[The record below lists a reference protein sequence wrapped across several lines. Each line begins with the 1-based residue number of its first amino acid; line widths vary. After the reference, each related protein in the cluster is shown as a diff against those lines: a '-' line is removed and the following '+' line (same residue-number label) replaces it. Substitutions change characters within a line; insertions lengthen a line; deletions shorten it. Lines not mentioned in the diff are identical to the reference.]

1 MREKGFMVVLYVIL
15 ALLMIPFSV
24 RAEIYKWVDEKGG
37 IHFTDDHSTIPEK
50 YNEKMERRS
59 LPEDSKPTAE
69 RTQPAEEKKSES
81 KGYGT
86 WGASEILLLFS
97 GLISMVSDSG
107 RSIAVTAGEKEMV
120 FTVFEDTSA
129 KTDSGQKVSLG
140 ELKNGMSA
148 TVEYV
153 KEGDNNRARSIKVAL
168 LLAGTPNAVEG
179 SQDGKENQSAPGK
192 MQNPGETQKRTWQ
205 NQKAHKRST
214 K

>member
-97 GLISMVSDSG
+97 GLISQVGDPG
-107 RSIAVTAGEKEMV
+107 RSLAVTAGEKEMV
-120 FTVFEDTSA
+120 FTVFEDTTI
-129 KTDSGQKVSLG
+129 KTDSGQNVSFDG
-140 ELKNGMSA
+140 LKNGMSA
-148 TVEYV
+148 TIEYV
-153 KEGDNNRARSIKVAL
+153 KEGHINRARSIKVAL
-168 LLAGTPNAVEG
+168 LLAGTPNTAQGNEG
-179 SQDGKENQSAPGK
+179 GPGK
-192 MQNPGETQKRTWQ
+192 MENPGETQKRVWGS
-205 NQKAHKRST
+205 QKARKLHK
-214 K
+214 